1 MLKICYN
8 RCYIITFSTKKGY
21 YRHVMNTDRNFL
33 ATEPVGKLF
42 RKLALPTV
50 VAQLV
55 NLLYNMVDRI
65 YIGHY
70 DPTGVSL
77 TGVGVCMPILI
88 AVSSFAVLIGAGG
101 APRASILL
109 GQRKPEQAE
118 RTLGNCAS
126 MLALLSITLTAVMAL
141 FGRPLLMAF
150 GASPETAEPALEY
163 LNIYLLGTICVQ
175 MTIGLNPFIS
185 AQGFTKISMMSVL
198 LGAGINIVLDPVFI
212 FLFDMGVRGA
222 ALATV
227 LAQTVSA
234 SWIVLFLM
242 GKKTLLKIRPENLR
256 LVPQVF
262 LPCLAL
268 GVSPFIM
275 QFTESVLSVCFN
287 TSLLK
292 YGGDIAVGSMTV
304 LSTLM
309 QFCMM
314 PVSGLCQGAQPITSY
329 NFGAGNFDRVRQSF
343 RVLIRTCIVYSVAIW
358 AIVMIAPEVFVRL
371 FNNGNPDLIAYASWS
386 LRIYAALL
394 FLMGIQTACQQTF
407 IAIGNAKTSFFL
419 ACLRKLILLIPLIY
433 ILPIFFEDKA
443 FAVFLAEPVADFF
456 AVATTVFLFSKQFR
470 SALSGGE
477 KGDLE

>member
-1 MLKICYN
+1 
-8 RCYIITFSTKKGY
+8 
-21 YRHVMNTDRNFL
+21 MNTDRNFL

-70 DPTGVSL
+70 DSTGISL
-77 TGVGVCMPILI
+77 TGIGVCMPII
-88 AVSSFAVLIGAGG
+88 MTVSAFACLVGAGG

-109 GQRKPEQAE
+109 GQKKHSQAE
-118 RTLGNCAS
+118 KTLGNCVT
-126 MLALLSITLTAVMAL
+126 MLLLLSLTLTAIMAL
-141 FGRPLLMAF
+141 LGKRLLLAF
-150 GASPETAEPALEY
+150 GASPDTVQPALEY
-163 LNIYLLGTICVQ
+163 LNIYLIGTVCVQ
-175 MTIGLNPFIS
+175 VSMGLNPFIS

-198 LGAGINIVLDPVFI
+198 IGAVINIVLDPVFI

-222 ALATV
+222 AIATV

-234 SWIVLFLM
+234 GWILLFLT
-242 GKKTLLKIRPENLR
+242 GKKTILKIRRENLR
-256 LVPQVF
+256 PSAPVI
-262 LPCLAL
+262 LPCVAL

-275 QFTESVLSVCFN
+275 QFTESVLSICFN

-314 PVSGLCQGAQPITSY
+314 PLSGLCQGAQPITSY
-329 NFGAGNFDRVRQSF
+329 NYGAGNYDRVRESF
-343 RVLIRTCIVYSVAIW
+343 KVLIRTCIVYSVAIW
-358 AIVMIAPEVFVRL
+358 AIVMIVPGTFVRL
-371 FNNGNPDLIAYASWS
+371 FNDGNPQLIGYASWA

-394 FLMGIQTACQQTF
+394 FLMGIQIACQQTF

-419 ACLRKLILLIPLIY
+419 ACLRKIILLIPLIY
-433 ILPIFFEDKA
+433 ILPYFFEAKD

-470 SALSGGE
+470 AALSGGQ
-477 KGDLE
+477 KGVHE

>member
-1 MLKICYN
+1 M
-8 RCYIITFSTKKGY
+8 
-21 YRHVMNTDRNFL
+21 VTDRNFL

-50 VAQLV
+50 AAQLV

-70 DPTGVSL
+70 DPTGISL

-88 AVSSFAVLIGAGG
+88 AVSSFAMLIGAGG

-109 GQRKPEQAE
+109 GQKKPDHAE
-118 RTLGNCAS
+118 RTLGNCVT
-126 MLALLSITLTAVMAL
+126 MLIVLSIVLTAVIAF

-150 GASPETAEPALEY
+150 GASAETAGPAMDY
-163 LNIYLLGTICVQ
+163 LNIYMLGTICVQ

-185 AQGFTKISMMSVL
+185 AQGFTKVSMVSVL
-198 LGAGINIVLDPVFI
+198 IGAGINIVLDPVFI

-222 ALATV
+222 AAATV

-234 SWIVLFLM
+234 AWIVMFLT
-242 GKKTLLKIRPENLR
+242 GKKTLLKIRTENLR
-256 LVPQVF
+256 PAASVI

-268 GVSPFIM
+268 GISPFIM
-275 QFTESVLSVCFN
+275 QFTESVLSVSFN

-314 PVSGLCQGAQPITSY
+314 PLSGLCQGAQPITSF

-343 RVLIRTCIVYSVAIW
+343 LVLIRTCIVYSLAIW
-358 AIVMIAPEVFVRL
+358 AGVMIAPEAFVRL
-371 FNNGNPDLIAYASWS
+371 FNNGNQELIVYASRA
-386 LRIYAALL
+386 LRVYAGLL
-394 FLMGIQTACQQTF
+394 FLMGIQIACQQTF

-433 ILPIFFEDKA
+433 ILPLFFEDKA

-456 AVATTVFLFSKQFR
+456 AVAATVFLFSKQFR
-470 SALSGGE
+470 SVLSEGK
-477 KGDLE
+477 KGDFE

>member
-1 MLKICYN
+1 M
-8 RCYIITFSTKKGY
+8 
-21 YRHVMNTDRNFL
+21 HQDRNFL
-33 ATEPVGKLF
+33 ATEPIGKLF

-70 DPTGVSL
+70 DPSGLSL
-77 TGVGVCMPILI
+77 TGIGVCMPIII
-88 AVSSFAVLIGAGG
+88 AVSSFAMLVGAGG

-109 GQRKPEQAE
+109 GQQKPKEAE
-118 RTLGNCAS
+118 KTLGNCFTMIL
-126 MLALLSITLTAVMAL
+126 MLSLVLTAVMAL
-141 FGRPLLMAF
+141 FGRPLLLAF
-150 GASPETAEPALEY
+150 GASPDTVVPALDY
-163 LNIYLLGTICVQ
+163 LNIYLIGTVCVQ
-175 MTIGLNPFIS
+175 ISIGLNPFIS

-198 LGAGINIVLDPVFI
+198 IGAVMNIILDPIFI
-212 FLFDMGVRGA
+212 FLLDMGVQGA

-227 LAQTVSA
+227 LAQAVSA
-234 SWIVLFLM
+234 VWILRFLS
-242 GKKTLLKIRPENLR
+242 GPKTLLKIRRANLR
-256 LVPQVF
+256 PVAGVI
-262 LPCLAL
+262 LPCVAL
-268 GVSPFIM
+268 GISPFIM

-314 PVSGLCQGAQPITSY
+314 PLSGLCQGAQPITSY
-329 NFGAGNFDRVRQSF
+329 NYGAGNYDRVRQSF

-358 AIVMIAPEVFVRL
+358 AIVIIVPGVFVRL
-371 FNNGNPDLIAYASWS
+371 FNDGNPELIAYASWA

-394 FLMGIQTACQQTF
+394 FLMGIQIACQQTF

-419 ACLRKLILLIPLIY
+419 ACLRKIILLIPLIY
-433 ILPIFFEDKA
+433 ILPNFFADKA

-477 KGDLE
+477 NPIQNQEG